1 MGDEPESA
9 VLTVLLPVLIETAV
23 LEILEY
29 IHTAESMTATE
40 VLQMVASQQSRKTEV
55 MSRYMALVDKIKAR
69 EVPA

>member
-9 VLTVLLPVLIETAV
+9 VFTVLLPVLIETAV

-40 VLQMVASQQSRKTEV
+40 VLQMVASQQSRKTDV
-55 MSRYMALVDKIKAR
+55 MARYMALVAQIKAR
-69 EVPA
+69 EVPT